1 MKVEEL
7 MNSPVYCI
15 HPDDSV
21 AHARNLFLSKKV
33 GRLVVVEGERPVGI
47 ITKTDVA
54 MRLREA
60 EPEWRRRPID
70 RIPVKLLMTE
80 ELITVDPG
88 EDVEE
93 AAKLMVENEIEG
105 IPVVENDKLV
115 GIITSTDMLSYYVS
129 KGYDETVEEVMKKEV
144 PVVHRY
150 HSLNSVIEE
159 MEEKKAKRV
168 IVVDAENLPIGIITT
183 SSLAFLTLV
192 RTSGEMPEKEIK
204 FVRKSETGGRRMYRD
219 VHRFILVAEDVMSS
233 PLVTVSPEEKASE
246 AALLMRKERI
256 GGLPVVRD
264 GELVGLVEKMDFVK
278 RIVERG
284 E

>member
-7 MNSPVYCI
+7 MSSPVYCI
-15 HPDDSV
+15 HPEDSV
-21 AHARNLFLSKKV
+21 AHAKNLFLSKKV
-33 GRLVVVEGERPVGI
+33 GRLVVIEDERPVGI
-47 ITKTDVA
+47 ITKTDIA

-80 ELITVDPG
+80 DLITVTPD

-105 IPVVENDKLV
+105 IPVVENDELV
-115 GIITSTDMLSYYVS
+115 GIITSTDMLSYYIS
-129 KGYDETVEEVMKKEV
+129 KGYEERVEDVMKKEV

-159 MEEKKAKRV
+159 MEEKKVKRV
-168 IVVDAENLPIGIITT
+168 IVVDAENVPIGIITT
-183 SSLAFLTLV
+183 SSLAFLTFV
-192 RTSGEMPEKEIK
+192 RTSGEIPEKEVK
-204 FVRKSETGGRRMYRD
+204 FVRKSETGGRRIYRD

-233 PLVTVSPEEKASE
+233 PLITISPEKRASE
-246 AALLMRKERI
+246 AASMMRKERI
-256 GGLPVVRD
+256 GGLPVMRD
-264 GELVGLVEKMDFVK
+264 GELVGLVEKRDFVE
-278 RIVERG
+278 RIVER
-284 E
+284 

>member
-7 MNSPVYCI
+7 MSSPVYCI
-15 HPDDSV
+15 HPEDSV

-33 GRLVVVEGERPVGI
+33 GRLVVIEDERPVGI
-47 ITKTDVA
+47 ITKTDIA

-70 RIPVKLLMTE
+70 RIPVKLIMTE
-80 ELITVDPG
+80 DLITVTPD

-105 IPVVENDKLV
+105 IPVVENDELV
-115 GIITSTDMLSYYVS
+115 GIITSTDMLSYYIS
-129 KGYDETVEEVMKKEV
+129 KGYEERVEDVMKKEV

-159 MEEKKAKRV
+159 MEEKKVKRV
-168 IVVDAENLPIGIITT
+168 IVVDAENVPIGIITT
-183 SSLAFLTLV
+183 SSLAFLTFV
-192 RTSGEMPEKEIK
+192 RTSGEIPEKEVK
-204 FVRKSETGGRRMYRD
+204 FVRKSETGGRRIYRD

-233 PLVTVSPEEKASE
+233 PLITISPEKRASE
-246 AALLMRKERI
+246 AASLMIKERI
-256 GGLPVVRD
+256 GGLPVMRD
-264 GELVGLVEKMDFVK
+264 GELVGLVEKRDFVE
-278 RIVERG
+278 RIVER
-284 E
+284 

>member
-7 MNSPVYCI
+7 MSSPVYCI
-15 HPDDSV
+15 HPEDSV

-33 GRLVVVEGERPVGI
+33 GRLVVIEDERPVGI
-47 ITKTDVA
+47 ITKTDIA

-80 ELITVDPG
+80 DLITVTPD

-105 IPVVENDKLV
+105 IPVVENDELV
-115 GIITSTDMLSYYVS
+115 GIITSTDMLSYYIS
-129 KGYDETVEEVMKKEV
+129 KGYEERVEDVMKKEV

-159 MEEKKAKRV
+159 MEEKKVKRV
-168 IVVDAENLPIGIITT
+168 IVVDAENVPIGIITT
-183 SSLAFLTLV
+183 SSLAFLTFV
-192 RTSGEMPEKEIK
+192 RTSGEIPEKEVK
-204 FVRKSETGGRRMYRD
+204 FVRKSETGGRRIYRD

-233 PLVTVSPEEKASE
+233 PLITISPEKRASE
-246 AALLMRKERI
+246 AASMMRKERI
-256 GGLPVVRD
+256 GGLPVMRD
-264 GELVGLVEKMDFVK
+264 GELVGLVEKRDFVE
-278 RIVERG
+278 RIVER
-284 E
+284 